1 MLINAI
7 LEITSEPEDDDI
19 EEMLLE
25 EEVRQPKPSPTFS
38 FEEYESGMY
47 LWGFNRVSV
56 QGVELLWGD
65 CRFIPA
71 DWGSQ

>member
-7 LEITSEPEDDDI
+7 LEISSDPEDDDI
-19 EEMLLE
+19 EEILLE

-47 LWGFNRVSV
+47 LWGFRLRTAAAS
-56 QGVELLWGD
+56 LISL
-65 CRFIPA
+65 
-71 DWGSQ
+71 

>member
-1 MLINAI
+1 MLIVNPI

-19 EEMLLE
+19 EEILLE

-47 LWGFNRVSV
+47 FWSFRL
-56 QGVELLWGD
+56 
-65 CRFIPA
+65 PTA
-71 DWGSQ
+71 AGSLISL